1 VASPDVVMFIRHG
14 EKPGDDGPPHGI
26 NHDGQHDPHSLSVRG
41 WTRAGA
47 LTGLFAYSP
56 TASHPHIVAP
66 ERLVATKSTS
76 DYRSRREVDTASPLA
91 RRLGLPIDEDFDHGQ
106 AKALSRSIL
115 ADPRPTLVV
124 WHHGS
129 MPDLLAH
136 FPVIN
141 SEDVPEPWPHDRFDL
156 IWVLVRE
163 PDSGD
168 YRFVSV
174 EQALLEGDAPVPR
187 RSAGPGA

>member
-1 VASPDVVMFIRHG
+1 VTTDLRTASTTTVSTIRI
-14 EKPGDDGPPHGI
+14 PC
-26 NHDGQHDPHSLSVRG
+26 QSV
-41 WTRAGA
+41 
-47 LTGLFAYSP
+47 
-56 TASHPHIVAP
+56 ASHPHIVVP

-91 RRLGLPIDEDFDHGQ
+91 RRLGLPIDEDYDHGQ
-106 AKALSRSIL
+106 AKELSRSIL

-129 MPDLLAH
+129 MADLLAH
-136 FPVIN
+136 FPVGN
-141 SEDVPEPWPHDRFDL
+141 VQDVPERWPDGRFDL

-187 RSAGPGA
+187 RSAGPGE